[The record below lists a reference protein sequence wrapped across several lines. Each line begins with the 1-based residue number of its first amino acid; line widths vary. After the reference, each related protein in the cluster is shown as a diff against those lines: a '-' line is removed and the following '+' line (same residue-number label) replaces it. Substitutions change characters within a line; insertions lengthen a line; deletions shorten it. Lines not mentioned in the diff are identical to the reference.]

1 MEMVAG
7 AGLFRSNYFAHIDS
21 GKGVGPASTASSS
34 FQSCRSCLNE
44 FHRNASAFRSAGCD
58 FSNLV
63 SIGDSQFPLK
73 ASACAPGTRYW
84 NSTAKATGNGAFTG
98 GNRAEDMNEALS
110 TVLPHTVIDKD
121 SAAFRAILAAIAS
134 VALASEKQRMHE
146 KTDVPVDA
154 LRQGR
159 LVESRLVYRQTFVI
173 RSYEIGADRTASID
187 TFMNHFQVF
196 ETNSFPFSSFFTF
209 CTFLHMLT
217 HFGATFSTLRL
228 IFAHFCTFLL
238 IFAHGLIKWAV
249 LIEKFSVQETA
260 LNHVWMSGLA
270 GDGFGATRA
279 MSSRNLIWVVT
290 RMQVHVE
297 QYPAW
302 GDVVEMDT
310 WVAASG
316 KNGMRRDWL
325 VRDYKTGQILA
336 RATSTW
342 VMMSRK
348 TRKLSKMPEEVR
360 AEISPYFL
368 ERSAIKDES
377 LLAQKILRLN
387 DNAECVRSG
396 LTPKR
401 TDLDM
406 NQHVNNVKYIGW
418 MMESVP
424 PAIMDGY
431 ELASMSL
438 EYRRECGQSDMV
450 QSMTSLEPSTSDAES
465 GEGSNGPSKS
475 CHSFSKEGASP
486 SARMPEMKHTV
497 ADMSYLKFVH
507 LLRMENDGAEI
518 VRGRTCWRARNNPI
532 PLI

>member
-1 MEMVAG
+1 MGGVIGGVMEMIAG
-7 AGLFRSNYFAHIDS
+7 ALGRGNCYAEL
-21 GKGVGPASTASSS
+21 GKGVGLASTSAASA
-34 FQSCRSCLNE
+34 QSCWHEL
-44 FHRNASAFRSAGCD
+44 HRHPCALRSAGYD
-58 FSNLV
+58 FFSNLV
-63 SIGDSQFPLK
+63 SVGDGQFPLK
-73 ASACAPGTRYW
+73 VAARCGAA
-84 NSTAKATGNGAFTG
+84 NAATGNGAFTEP
-98 GNRAEDMNEALS
+98 GNSRAEDMNEALS
-110 TVLPHTVIDKD
+110 TVLPHTLIAQD

-134 VALASEKQRMHE
+134 VALAAEKHD

-159 LVESRLVYRQTFVI
+159 LVESRMVYRQTFVI
-173 RSYEIGADRTASID
+173 RSYEIGADRTASIE
-187 TFMNHFQVF
+187 TMMNHF
-196 ETNSFPFSSFFTF
+196 
-209 CTFLHMLT
+209 
-217 HFGATFSTLRL
+217 
-228 IFAHFCTFLL
+228 
-238 IFAHGLIKWAV
+238 
-249 LIEKFSVQETA
+249 QETA

-279 MSSRNLIWVVT
+279 MSCKNLIWVVT

-342 VMMSRK
+342 VMMSRT

-368 ERSAIKDES
+368 ERSAIKDDT
-377 LLAQKILRLN
+377 LLTHKILRLN
-387 DNAECVRSG
+387 DDAECVRSG
-396 LTPKR
+396 LTPR
-401 TDLDM
+401 RSDLDM

-438 EYRRECGQSDMV
+438 EYRRECGQADVV
-450 QSMTSLEPSTSDAES
+450 QSMTSLEPSTSDGNES
-465 GEGSNGPSKS
+465 APESNGASRS
-475 CHSFSKEGASP
+475 CHTLSHAGATP
-486 SARMPEMKHTV
+486 LARVPEAQKHTAANV
-497 ADMSYLKFVH
+497 GFLQFVH
-507 LLRMENDGAEI
+507 LLRMESDGAEI
-518 VRGRTCWRARNNPI
+518 VRGRTCWRARNNPF
-532 PLI
+532 PLT

>member
-187 TFMNHFQVF
+187 TFMNHF
-196 ETNSFPFSSFFTF
+196 
-209 CTFLHMLT
+209 
-217 HFGATFSTLRL
+217 
-228 IFAHFCTFLL
+228 
-238 IFAHGLIKWAV
+238 
-249 LIEKFSVQETA
+249 QETA

>member
-1 MEMVAG
+1 MEMIAG
-7 AGLFRSNYFAHIDS
+7 AGVVRTNYCYSGGIDL
-21 GKGVGPASTASSS
+21 GKVAARKSS
-34 FQSCRSCLNE
+34 
-44 FHRNASAFRSAGCD
+44 HTGGYD
-58 FSNLV
+58 WFSNSDKLSV
-63 SIGDSQFPLK
+63 HGAHSRYI
-73 ASACAPGTRYW
+73 SAA
-84 NSTAKATGNGAFTG
+84 AHAATGNGAFS
-98 GNRAEDMNEALS
+98 GNRAEDINDALS
-110 TVLPHTVIDKD
+110 TVLPHTLLEKD
-121 SAAFRAILAAIAS
+121 SPAFKAILAAIAS
-134 VALASEKQRMHE
+134 VALEAEKQRRHE
-146 KTDVPVDA
+146 VFPGKTEVPVDA

-173 RSYEIGADRTASID
+173 RSYEIGADRTASIE
-187 TFMNHFQVF
+187 TMMNHF
-196 ETNSFPFSSFFTF
+196 
-209 CTFLHMLT
+209 
-217 HFGATFSTLRL
+217 
-228 IFAHFCTFLL
+228 
-238 IFAHGLIKWAV
+238 
-249 LIEKFSVQETA
+249 QETA

-279 MSSRNLIWVVT
+279 MSCRNLIWVVT

-342 VMMSRK
+342 VMMNRK

-360 AEISPYFL
+360 AEICPYFL

-377 LLAQKILRLN
+377 LLTQKIIRLN
-387 DNAECVRSG
+387 GNAEFVRSG
-396 LTPKR
+396 LTPR
-401 TDLDM
+401 RSDLDM

-424 PAIMDGY
+424 PAILDGY

-438 EYRRECGQSDMV
+438 EYRRECGQSDVV
-450 QSMTSLEPSTSDAES
+450 QSMTSLEPSTTSSESESAEGGAES
-465 GEGSNGPSKS
+465 NGAARS
-475 CHSFSKEGASP
+475 HSLSSSHITAEGA
-486 SARMPEMKHTV
+486 RMQKHSIASQV
-497 ADMSYLKFVH
+497 GFLQLVH

-518 VRGRTCWRARNNPI
+518 VRGRTQWRPKNI
-532 PLI
+532 PLPL